1 MWPSFWQHCA
11 VDWAGY
17 ALTTLSNPSA
27 GNWTLA
33 THCIALAGA
42 TLFVVGSRRQ
52 MRYQMD
58 LYRQELGSLRK
69 RRREVFKEWNEGP
82 PSGGNVIALFFVLVF
97 LWFAP
102 INDEW
107 RRSELLMA
115 SDPEAAKRIQERIK
129 YAAMWRILMASAL
142 ALMIA
147 SLIQVILDWD

>member
-1 MWPSFWQHCA
+1 M
-11 VDWAGY
+11 DWAGQ
-17 ALTTLSNPSA
+17 AVTNLSNPSA

-33 THCIALAGA
+33 THCIALRGA
-42 TLFVVGSRRQ
+42 ILFVVGSWRQ
-52 MRYQMD
+52 RRYQLD
-58 LYRQELGSLRK
+58 LYRQELGSIRQ

-82 PSGGNVIALFFVLVF
+82 PSGGNVIALLFVMVF
-97 LWFAP
+97 LWLAP

-107 RRSELLMA
+107 RRSERLMA